1 MQPHV
6 KPKSAKSGMGDSI
19 RRTIHRLRAAKDYL
33 AFAMAPQ
40 RHFTAEEREKIHRD
54 IANDPEVDRA
64 LNAFLVTHPEF
75 RVKDADRSG
84 VHRSSGR

>member
-1 MQPHV
+1 MVPGSNASSV
-6 KPKSAKSGMGDSI
+6 KHGAQRI
-19 RRTIHRLRAAKDYL
+19 VTRVTRFVIAAREEL

-40 RHFTAEEREKIHRD
+40 RHFTPEEREKIHRD

-75 RVKDADRSG
+75 RMKDADRSG